1 MNNFDATKCTLLKYP
16 VEWRQTRIGQKNFT
30 PIYHLAKFPSF
41 VNGLQ
46 KIGQGALHTEDI
58 SNIDYVCL
66 HSDSKKTQG

>member
-1 MNNFDATKCTLLKYP
+1 MYLIEISSRMETDKNRT
-16 VEWRQTRIGQKNFT
+16 KNFT